1 MSLFGGDDRAP
12 SPTPQ
17 PATDEESRSPSV
29 ESSPSVEE
37 LPNPPSAEY
46 RSNDHFAADSSPNDD
61 ILTDSDAG
69 SESSDVVLPP
79 RPNRFKGGHAA
90 WKDYTAAD
98 RQIAASLES
107 IHNSDLAAHL
117 YNAHALKRRVRR
129 PAEELADLRDWQHK
143 ERWLRTG
150 KDLEYT
156 DISGETQK
164 ELVPTKEW
172 TAWPLPTSR
181 IAPPGLESLRSS
193 HRPERNEW
201 GIGGSVMQDPGDE
214 LRDELLATFLRLAKK
229 RWNTRDSADNSDA
242 EGYRVASR
250 SRSRSKSVRSVRSHR
265 SVSTV
270 DVKMKDSD
278 NRETDNAETHDEDEE
293 KFGHSIGKKRGR
305 KPRIETYTRPLFLA
319 DDAKASDILRPTV
332 NSVLTRLDNL
342 ALAVRRTRLNHF
354 GHGFDSDKSSH
365 SDFTSGAESEAPT
378 SRASSRA
385 TSRQATSRKSSV
397 QPTSRA
403 SSAQRRGTST
413 KEGVAHR
420 KKLLDS
426 DSDSDS
432 EFNLDDEAR
441 STASEKRPPSR
452 STAGRRSPSA
462 GRDETFRAG
471 LMDWSE
477 VLGLAA
483 VQGWNDRVIARTAQ
497 RCAALFGESMAFVS
511 LNEELATKPIGSPIL
526 YTPATI
532 PGPDMPSIHQPL
544 PPRRPLFHTGTLRCP
559 HIGCYGHEKD
569 FEVPYRV
576 VEHCMRTH
584 GYDPR
589 TNDSDNEDRTIGGVH
604 IDGFL
609 QPIAAQRGWL
619 QRGKSVAGSERTKK
633 KKKQRVKSQGE
644 ESSTADAVT
653 TDSD

>member
-1 MSLFGGDDRAP
+1 MSLFGGDGSAP

-17 PATDEESRSPSV
+17 PTTDDESRSPSV
-29 ESSPSVEE
+29 QSSPSVEE
-37 LPNPPSAEY
+37 LPSPPSAQH
-46 RSNDHFAADSSPNDD
+46 RNDDHFAADSSPNDD

-69 SESSDVVLPP
+69 SESSDVVLPS

-90 WKDYTAAD
+90 WKGYTAAD
-98 RQIAASLES
+98 RQIAASLEA
-107 IHNSDLAAHL
+107 IQNSDLAAHL

-129 PAEELADLRDWQHK
+129 PAEELAGLRDWQSK

-156 DISGETQK
+156 DISGETQT

-172 TAWPLPTSR
+172 TAWPLPPSR
-181 IAPPGLESLRSS
+181 MALPGLDSLRSS

-201 GIGGSVMQDPGDE
+201 GVGGSGMPDPGDE
-214 LRDELLATFLRLAKK
+214 LRDELLATFLRLAKE
-229 RWNTRDSADNSDA
+229 RWNTRDSADTSDA
-242 EGYRVASR
+242 EGHRIASR

-270 DVKMKDSD
+270 DVKMKESD
-278 NRETDNAETHDEDEE
+278 NRETDNAETHDEDEDEE
-293 KFGHSIGKKRGR
+293 KLGHIPVKKRGR

-319 DDAKASDILRPTV
+319 DEAKASDILRPTI
-332 NSVLTRLDNL
+332 NSVLTRLDSL

-354 GHGFDSDKSSH
+354 GRGLDSDMSSH

-378 SRASSRA
+378 SRASSRT
-385 TSRQATSRKSSV
+385 TSRQGTSRKSSM

-403 SSAQRRGTST
+403 SSARRRGTST
-413 KEGVAHR
+413 KEGVTHR

-432 EFNLDDEAR
+432 DFNLEDEVQ
-441 STASEKRPPSR
+441 SPASEKRPPSR
-452 STAGRRSPSA
+452 STAGKRSPSA

-511 LNEELATKPIGSPIL
+511 LNEELATKPIGSPVL

-532 PGPDMPSIHQPL
+532 PGPSMPSIHQPL
-544 PPRRPLFHTGTLRCP
+544 PPKRPMFHAGTLRCP

-589 TNDSDNEDRTIGGVH
+589 TNDSDNEDRAIGGVH

-619 QRGKSVAGSERTKK
+619 KRGKSVAGSD
-633 KKKQRVKSQGE
+633 KKKQKVKGDGE
-644 ESSTADAVT
+644 ESSAAEAVT
-653 TDSD
+653 TNSD